1 MPPPSRRARNH
12 SICKMSATA
21 LAAKDCKQARQVPK
35 QNNITTGEFR
45 LCQVYCRSRPG
56 VPPGRGQVSEK

>member
-1 MPPPSRRARNH
+1 
-12 SICKMSATA
+12 MSATA

-45 LCQVYCRSRPG
+45 SCQVYCRSRPG
-56 VPPGRGQVSEK
+56 VPPGLDQVSEK